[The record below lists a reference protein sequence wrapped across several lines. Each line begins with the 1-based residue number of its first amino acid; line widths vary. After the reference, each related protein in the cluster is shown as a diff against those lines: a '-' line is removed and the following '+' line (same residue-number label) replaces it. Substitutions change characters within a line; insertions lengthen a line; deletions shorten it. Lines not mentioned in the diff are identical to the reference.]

1 MPDTA
6 PYLALG
12 LGVVFTILGVYIGSL
27 VMRFRR
33 ADPPPVVASVLGERG
48 QLLGAAEAAFDAVLS
63 DQGLEAWSLSLGKA

>member
-27 VMRFRR
+27 VVRFRR
-33 ADPPPVVASVLGERG
+33 AD
-48 QLLGAAEAAFDAVLS
+48 QAEAT
-63 DQGLEAWSLSLGKA
+63 LETLREPR